1 MATNIYNPV
10 SNSFNAFGGLVSAQS
25 AIDLL
30 NKWEIKEQTLTRA
43 YTKTFVSDN
52 SKLYSI
58 GNIGILCINVILN
71 AEDIGTGTKV
81 VYYLPQDCTPPS
93 LTAYEIV
100 HNASR
105 NKQENYVYISGTTVR
120 ISQASADACQVII
133 PFPIIGEGGMI
144 TE

>member
-1 MATNIYNPV
+1 MATNIFNPV

-43 YTKTFVSDN
+43 YTKTFISDN
-52 SKLYSI
+52 SKLYRI
-58 GNIGILCINVILN
+58 GNIGILYMDVILN
-71 AEDIGTGTKV
+71 IEDIGTSTKV

-93 LTAYEIV
+93 FTDYEVV
-100 HNASR
+100 HNVTR
-105 NKQENYVYISGTTVR
+105 NKQEIYVYISGTTVR
-120 ISQASADACQVII
+120 MSQGSADACQVII
-133 PFPIIGEGGMI
+133 PFSIVGEGGMI